1 MKSFVIFAIVVTI
14 IYVIYYTVIIVQ
26 DLYGKPKDEKSQG
39 ESLAYTHMNTDEE
52 ESIAVSES
60 DGGFSVGDNQY
71 ETAYEEKQLAE
82 PTEEAAATAEES
94 KPHVLE
100 KIQSA
105 IEKKME
111 EVNTTY
117 SDPMY
122 SEELNNTI
130 IARGLRHNGRDMVKV
145 ESLNNE
151 I

>member
-39 ESLAYTHMNTDEE
+39 ESFDVSDMTDEE

-60 DGGFSVGDNQY
+60 DGGFSVGDN
-71 ETAYEEKQLAE
+71 QLAE

>member
-39 ESLAYTHMNTDEE
+39 ESFDVSDMTDEE

-71 ETAYEEKQLAE
+71 ETAY
-82 PTEEAAATAEES
+82 EEAAATAEES

>member
-1 MKSFVIFAIVVTI
+1 M
-14 IYVIYYTVIIVQ
+14 
-26 DLYGKPKDEKSQG
+26 
-39 ESLAYTHMNTDEE
+39 ESPRTRSH
-52 ESIAVSES
+52 S
-60 DGGFSVGDNQY
+60 
-71 ETAYEEKQLAE
+71 YEEKQLAE

>member
-1 MKSFVIFAIVVTI
+1 MKSFVIFAIVVTV

-26 DLYGKPKDEKSQG
+26 DLYGKPKDEKSQS
-39 ESLAYTHMNTDEE
+39 ESFDVSDMTEEE

-71 ETAYEEKQLAE
+71 ETAYEENQLAE

>member
-39 ESLAYTHMNTDEE
+39 ESFDVSDMTDEE

-82 PTEEAAATAEES
+82 PTEEAPLRKRASLMCLKRYKA
-94 KPHVLE
+94 
-100 KIQSA
+100 QSRRRWR
-105 IEKKME
+105 K
-111 EVNTTY
+111 
-117 SDPMY
+117 
-122 SEELNNTI
+122 
-130 IARGLRHNGRDMVKV
+130 
-145 ESLNNE
+145 
-151 I
+151 

>member
-39 ESLAYTHMNTDEE
+39 ESFDVSDMTD
-52 ESIAVSES
+52 
-60 DGGFSVGDNQY
+60 
-71 ETAYEEKQLAE
+71 EEKQLAE

>member
-1 MKSFVIFAIVVTI
+1 M
-14 IYVIYYTVIIVQ
+14 
-26 DLYGKPKDEKSQG
+26 
-39 ESLAYTHMNTDEE
+39 TDEE

-82 PTEEAAATAEES
+82 PTEEAAVTAEES

-100 KIQSA
+100 KIQCA

>member
-1 MKSFVIFAIVVTI
+1 MKSFVIFAIIVTV

-39 ESLAYTHMNTDEE
+39 ESFDVSDMTDEE

-82 PTEEAAATAEES
+82 PTEEAAVTAEES

-100 KIQSA
+100 KIQCA

-130 IARGLRHNGRDMVKV
+130 IARGLRHNRRDMVKV

>member
-1 MKSFVIFAIVVTI
+1 M
-14 IYVIYYTVIIVQ
+14 
-26 DLYGKPKDEKSQG
+26 
-39 ESLAYTHMNTDEE
+39 TDEE
-52 ESIAVSES
+52 ESKAVSER
-60 DGGFSVGDNQY
+60 DGGFSVGHNQY
-71 ETAYEEKQLAE
+71 ETAHDEKQLAE

-117 SDPMY
+117 SDPMF
-122 SEELNNTI
+122 SEELINTI
-130 IARGLRHNGRDMVKV
+130 IARGLRHNGREMVKV

>member
-39 ESLAYTHMNTDEE
+39 ESFDVSDMTDEE

-82 PTEEAAATAEES
+82 PTEEQPPLRKRASLMCLKRYKA
-94 KPHVLE
+94 
-100 KIQSA
+100 QSRRRWR
-105 IEKKME
+105 K
-111 EVNTTY
+111 
-117 SDPMY
+117 
-122 SEELNNTI
+122 
-130 IARGLRHNGRDMVKV
+130 
-145 ESLNNE
+145 
-151 I
+151 